1 MSPPLWTFR
10 GGNLKIFLPKRV
22 GRRVGILIFSFPYN
36 TRSSFMTKK
45 LSIVGSMLLI
55 LLSFGGCSD
64 VGSKSATISAIY
76 IATSIL
82 SAILLLG
89 YCTLIKERQ
98 PWFILLFSAVAVVN
112 IGYMSL
118 SFSSTLNEALLSNR
132 IAYLGSVFL
141 PVSMLMTILKTCK
154 ITIPK
159 WAITVIMLISVIV
172 FLIAASPGYLDIYYK
187 EVTLVKVNGATVL
200 DKVYGPLHSI
210 YLYYL
215 MGHFTTMLAV
225 IIYARVSKKIKS
237 SSQAVLLLTA
247 VFINLCVWL
256 MEQVVDLDF
265 EVLSVSYIASELFL
279 LGISLLIQDITF
291 HNALVTK
298 HHEDPS
304 IEPTVSGN
312 ITAAD
317 TDINSINPPA
327 TPLPVEKTLQE
338 KAEYMTSVLY
348 TLTPTES
355 HIYKLYI
362 EGKKTKDVMAELG
375 ITENTLKF
383 HNRNLYSKLGV
394 STRKE
399 LIEVSKAIV
408 AKV

>member
-1 MSPPLWTFR
+1 
-10 GGNLKIFLPKRV
+10 
-22 GRRVGILIFSFPYN
+22 
-36 TRSSFMTKK
+36 MTKK
-45 LSIVGSMLLI
+45 LTIIGSMFLI
-55 LLSFGGCSD
+55 LLSFGGCSG
-64 VGSKSATISAIY
+64 VGNKSATISAIY

-82 SAILLLG
+82 SVILLLG
-89 YCTLIKERQ
+89 YCTLIKKRQ

-112 IGYMSL
+112 IGYLSL

-159 WAITVIMLISVIV
+159 WAVSVIMLISVIV

-187 EVTLVKVNGATVL
+187 EVTLVKINGATVL

-215 MGHFTTMLAV
+215 LGHFAAMLSV

-237 SSQAVLLLTA
+237 SSQAILLLTA
-247 VFINLCVWL
+247 VFINICVWL
-256 MEQVVDLDF
+256 MEQFVDLDF

-279 LGISLLIQDITF
+279 LGISLLIQDITL
-291 HNALVTK
+291 HNALITK
-298 HHEDPS
+298 PHANPITEPTES
-304 IEPTVSGN
+304 IEAS
-312 ITAAD
+312 A
-317 TDINSINPPA
+317 TDSDVDGKESHA
-327 TPLPVEKTLQE
+327 TPAPAEISLQE
-338 KAEYMTSVLY
+338 KAEYMSSVLY

-355 HIYKLYI
+355 QIYKFYI
-362 EGKKTKDVMAELG
+362 DGKKTKDVMAELG

-394 STRKE
+394 ATRKE
-399 LIEVSKAIV
+399 LVEVSKAIV

>member
-1 MSPPLWTFR
+1 
-10 GGNLKIFLPKRV
+10 
-22 GRRVGILIFSFPYN
+22 
-36 TRSSFMTKK
+36 MTKK

-55 LLSFGGCSD
+55 LLSFGGCSG
-64 VGSKSATISAIY
+64 VGNKNATISAIY
-76 IATSIL
+76 ISTSIL
-82 SAILLLG
+82 SVILLLG

-112 IGYMSL
+112 IGYLSL
-118 SFSSTLNEALLSNR
+118 SVSSTLNEALLSNR
-132 IAYLGSVFL
+132 VAYLGSVFL
-141 PVSMLMTILKTCK
+141 PVSMLMAILKTCR
-154 ITIPK
+154 IIIPK
-159 WAITVIMLISVIV
+159 WTVSVIMLLSAVV

-215 MGHFTTMLAV
+215 MGHFAAMLAV

-237 SSQAVLLLTA
+237 SPKSILLLTA

-256 MEQVVDLDF
+256 MEQIVDLDF
-265 EVLSVSYIASELFL
+265 EFLSVSYIASELFL
-279 LGISLLIQDITF
+279 LGISLLIQDITL
-291 HNALVTK
+291 HNALVTI
-298 HHEDPS
+298 HHADSSTELTESISATATDTKVTS
-304 IEPTVSGN
+304 IESP
-312 ITAAD
+312 AAP
-317 TDINSINPPA
+317 SPA
-327 TPLPVEKTLQE
+327 ENTLQE
-338 KAEYMTSVLY
+338 KAEYMSSVLY

-355 HIYKLYI
+355 QIYKLYI
-362 EGKKTKDVMAELG
+362 NGKKTKDVMAELG

-394 STRKE
+394 ATRKE
-399 LIEVSKAIV
+399 LVEVSKAIV